1 MRVEYPY
8 AAWNSTLVA
17 DSSPH
22 ARGIL
27 ATLIIL
33 ARNSFEYNVI
43 GFWVI
48 IHISVYLAS
57 TFLVFLNRRK
67 NTVFALLAIF
77 GVVAPYFAIITAE
90 ILFLHRRPPLF
101 LAISNF
107 KVNVYLA
114 WICIF
119 FNLRYQKHRPAFKII
134 SASSLKVLWPD
145 SPSQFEPLPFPNAE
159 NGVHSRIRGKIP
171 WETGMAGWVLRFI
184 PACAGKYICPAFST
198 GRNVGSSPHAR
209 GIHCCQY
216 QFWFYRRFIP
226 ACAGNTSTVSGL
238 MDSP

>member
-1 MRVEYPY
+1 MGSAINKPSKAVIFELDSMMITP
-8 AAWNSTLVA
+8 LG
-17 DSSPH
+17 SSPY

-101 LAISNF
+101 WLSATSRSMYILLEF
-107 KVNVYLA
+107 V
-114 WICIF
+114 F
-119 FNLRYQKHRPAFKII
+119 FQPSLSKHRPAFKII

-184 PACAGKYICPAFST
+184 PVCAGVCVNIFS
-198 GRNVGSSPHAR
+198 GDPYKIVLQPN
-209 GIHCCQY
+209 
-216 QFWFYRRFIP
+216 
-226 ACAGNTSTVSGL
+226 
-238 MDSP
+238 

>member
-1 MRVEYPY
+1 MGFIPAYAGKYPGKRE
-8 AAWNSTLVA
+8 WRDGFLG
-17 DSSPH
+17 SSPY

-114 WICIF
+114 
-119 FNLRYQKHRPAFKII
+119 
-134 SASSLKVLWPD
+134 
-145 SPSQFEPLPFPNAE
+145 
-159 NGVHSRIRGKIP
+159 
-171 WETGMAGWVLRFI
+171 
-184 PACAGKYICPAFST
+184 
-198 GRNVGSSPHAR
+198 
-209 GIHCCQY
+209 
-216 QFWFYRRFIP
+216 
-226 ACAGNTSTVSGL
+226 
-238 MDSP
+238 

>member
-1 MRVEYPY
+1 M
-8 AAWNSTLVA
+8 AG
-17 DSSPH
+17 SSPR

-57 TFLVFLNRRK
+57 TFLVFLYRRK

-90 ILFLHRRPPLF
+90 ILFLHRRPP
-101 LAISNF
+101 
-107 KVNVYLA
+107 
-114 WICIF
+114 

-134 SASSLKVLWPD
+134 ST
-145 SPSQFEPLPFPNAE
+145 
-159 NGVHSRIRGKIP
+159 VHITSIHAHVHGATFGL
-171 WETGMAGWVLRFI
+171 TGLCGAGATSI
-184 PACAGKYICPAFST
+184 HA
-198 GRNVGSSPHAR
+198 PHAWGDR
-209 GIHCCQY
+209 QL
-216 QFWFYRRFIP
+216 P
-226 ACAGNTSTVSGL
+226 SAS
-238 MDSP
+238 

>member
-1 MRVEYPY
+1 MPIPDTPVQKSVMGSAINKPSKAVIFELDSMMITP
-8 AAWNSTLVA
+8 LG
-17 DSSPH
+17 SSPY

-48 IHISVYLAS
+48 IHISVYLA
-57 TFLVFLNRRK
+57 

-114 WICIF
+114 
-119 FNLRYQKHRPAFKII
+119 
-134 SASSLKVLWPD
+134 
-145 SPSQFEPLPFPNAE
+145 
-159 NGVHSRIRGKIP
+159 
-171 WETGMAGWVLRFI
+171 
-184 PACAGKYICPAFST
+184 
-198 GRNVGSSPHAR
+198 
-209 GIHCCQY
+209 
-216 QFWFYRRFIP
+216 
-226 ACAGNTSTVSGL
+226 
-238 MDSP
+238 

>member
-1 MRVEYPY
+1 MTFRTIKKSVVKR
-8 AAWNSTLVA
+8 SVA
-17 DSSPH
+17 CKKYSEGKITRQTSVMPIPDTPVQKSVMGSAINKPSKAVIFELDSMMITPLGSSPY

-114 WICIF
+114 
-119 FNLRYQKHRPAFKII
+119 
-134 SASSLKVLWPD
+134 
-145 SPSQFEPLPFPNAE
+145 
-159 NGVHSRIRGKIP
+159 
-171 WETGMAGWVLRFI
+171 
-184 PACAGKYICPAFST
+184 
-198 GRNVGSSPHAR
+198 
-209 GIHCCQY
+209 
-216 QFWFYRRFIP
+216 
-226 ACAGNTSTVSGL
+226 
-238 MDSP
+238 

>member
-1 MRVEYPY
+1 MPIPDTPVQKSVMG
-8 AAWNSTLVA
+8 STINKPSKAVIFEL
-17 DSSPH
+17 DSMMITPLGSSPY

-114 WICIF
+114 
-119 FNLRYQKHRPAFKII
+119 
-134 SASSLKVLWPD
+134 
-145 SPSQFEPLPFPNAE
+145 
-159 NGVHSRIRGKIP
+159 
-171 WETGMAGWVLRFI
+171 
-184 PACAGKYICPAFST
+184 
-198 GRNVGSSPHAR
+198 
-209 GIHCCQY
+209 
-216 QFWFYRRFIP
+216 
-226 ACAGNTSTVSGL
+226 
-238 MDSP
+238 

>member
-1 MRVEYPY
+1 MPIPDTPVQKSVIGSAINKPSKAVIFELDSMMITP
-8 AAWNSTLVA
+8 LG
-17 DSSPH
+17 SSPY

-114 WICIF
+114 
-119 FNLRYQKHRPAFKII
+119 
-134 SASSLKVLWPD
+134 
-145 SPSQFEPLPFPNAE
+145 
-159 NGVHSRIRGKIP
+159 
-171 WETGMAGWVLRFI
+171 
-184 PACAGKYICPAFST
+184 
-198 GRNVGSSPHAR
+198 
-209 GIHCCQY
+209 
-216 QFWFYRRFIP
+216 
-226 ACAGNTSTVSGL
+226 
-238 MDSP
+238 

>member
-1 MRVEYPY
+1 MPIPDTPVQKSVMGSAINKPSKAELDSMMITP
-8 AAWNSTLVA
+8 LG
-17 DSSPH
+17 SSPY

-114 WICIF
+114 
-119 FNLRYQKHRPAFKII
+119 
-134 SASSLKVLWPD
+134 
-145 SPSQFEPLPFPNAE
+145 
-159 NGVHSRIRGKIP
+159 
-171 WETGMAGWVLRFI
+171 
-184 PACAGKYICPAFST
+184 
-198 GRNVGSSPHAR
+198 
-209 GIHCCQY
+209 
-216 QFWFYRRFIP
+216 
-226 ACAGNTSTVSGL
+226 
-238 MDSP
+238 